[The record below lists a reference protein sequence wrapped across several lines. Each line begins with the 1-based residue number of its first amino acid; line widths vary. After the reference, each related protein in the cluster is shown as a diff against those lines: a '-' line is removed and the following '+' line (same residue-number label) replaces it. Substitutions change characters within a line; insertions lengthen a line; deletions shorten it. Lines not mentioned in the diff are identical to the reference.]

1 MASSYRGNFAYVEDV
16 LGVSPSREPKRFYS
30 CRDAMEKYS
39 TPWWHELRHDPVE
52 LAAMQIKEPV
62 LLISMHTF
70 KNGVEKVLGRSLKTD
85 ELSFSNRALITEFNE
100 KYAALKEV

>member
-16 LGVSPSREPKRFYS
+16 LGVSPSREPKRFES
-30 CRDAMEKYS
+30 CQDAMEKYS
-39 TPWWHELRHDPVE
+39 TPWWHELRHDVVE

-70 KNGVEKVLGRSLKTD
+70 KKGVENVIGRNLKTD
-85 ELSFSNRALITEFNE
+85 ELSFTNDALRTEFYE
-100 KYAALKEV
+100 KYAALKA